1 MGAGTLRRGG
11 GAEESGRW
19 SVVSGKGKAP
29 RAEEKNARGRL
40 AGQKARESG
49 SAVQLLA
56 QQAEEGRRA
65 EQQQAGGGLG
75 DDLQLKARERVVRRV
90 GGSIAG
96 YFVFHAG
103 KRTMRLTTVNH
114 ALWLR
119 DSGYRCRR

>member
-1 MGAGTLRRGG
+1 MGAGAR
-11 GAEESGRW
+11 
-19 SVVSGKGKAP
+19 
-29 RAEEKNARGRL
+29 RAEGEWKRVVGGQWQREGPTRRREKRAGPV

-49 SAVQLLA
+49 SAVELAA
-56 QQAEEGRRA
+56 QQAESRRCA
-65 EQQQAGGGLG
+65 EQEQAARAGFG

-119 DSGYRCRR
+119 DSG